1 MKFDTLNNYE
11 CDGQLSMFEPTPDV
25 YNPGDWIEENY
36 IGRELTFDEITEMI
50 GKLIVDDLST
60 TSRKCYKV
68 VQIERIAVGEDG
80 YRLLFYSDGTR
91 QPGIISERFFDSN
104 LKFPARI
111 YELK

>member
-1 MKFDTLNNYE
+1 MKFEALNNYE
-11 CDGQLSMFEPTPDV
+11 CDGQLSMFDPTPGV
-25 YNPGDWIEENY
+25 HKPGDWTEENCV
-36 IGRELTFDEITEMI
+36 GRELTFDEAAQMI

-68 VQIERIAVGEDG
+68 VQIERIAAGEDG
-80 YRLLFYSDGTR
+80 YRLLFYNDGTR